1 RGVLAERDIHSF
13 RYYDEALFRTLDERT
28 RTAYNEIAA
37 LPVVRDISDAKL
49 RRSVVGSPTRVG
61 KAGVQDLYVDITG
74 ILAINAIAPTG
85 IARVDLFVAR
95 QAINDPDP
103 SVRVIIYD
111 RWKDAYRSPTNREIS
126 QLNSA
131 VSTRKMV
138 GSLNTRDLLRD
149 AFQTI
154 RGNPFYR
161 WARSTELGDFIVKT
175 VIRCYRIYRWALYR
189 ARRRRLSEPSKGDP
203 MNGIVLMPHPMVFGS
218 WFKENILA
226 TGHPAFICHDLIPWL
241 HPEFVETQPQAQRFV
256 SRLTLLVRSGVH
268 ALCTSDTSRAMLSQF
283 VADVGNASAR
293 IDQFPL
299 PSMLHET
306 AKSLDRLL
314 HFEPEQPFVLY
325 CSTVEIR
332 KNHLLLAKI
341 WKQARDEGVAL
352 PKLVC
357 AGKWGWGVESL
368 HAYLRANPDL
378 SECMEFVGF
387 VSDIELI
394 DLYRSAL
401 FGVMPS
407 HIEGWGFGASE
418 CLDFGIPVIVSTA
431 PALQEAVRGLMP
443 AIDPSDQAGWYTQI
457 QRWAESAAERE
468 TFRKKIADHYHPIT
482 RQESWEA
489 IKTALRASGVN

>member
-1 RGVLAERDIHSF
+1 
-13 RYYDEALFRTLDERT
+13 
-28 RTAYNEIAA
+28 
-37 LPVVRDISDAKL
+37 
-49 RRSVVGSPTRVG
+49 
-61 KAGVQDLYVDITG
+61 
-74 ILAINAIAPTG
+74 
-85 IARVDLFVAR
+85 
-95 QAINDPDP
+95 
-103 SVRVIIYD
+103 
-111 RWKDAYRSPTNREIS
+111 
-126 QLNSA
+126 
-131 VSTRKMV
+131 M
-138 GSLNTRDLLRD
+138 
-149 AFQTI
+149 
-154 RGNPFYR
+154 
-161 WARSTELGDFIVKT
+161 
-175 VIRCYRIYRWALYR
+175 
-189 ARRRRLSEPSKGDP
+189 
-203 MNGIVLMPHPMVFGS
+203 
-218 WFKENILA
+218 
-226 TGHPAFICHDLIPWL
+226 HPAFICHDLIPWL
-241 HPEFVETQPQAQRFV
+241 HPEFVVTQRQAQRYV
-256 SRLTLLVRSGVH
+256 SQLTLLVHSGVH
-268 ALCTSDTSRAMLSQF
+268 ALCTSDTSRTMLSQF
-283 VADVGNASAR
+283 VADVGNASVR

-299 PSMLHET
+299 PSILHET

-378 SECMEFVGF
+378 SERMEFVGP

-431 PALQEAVRGLMP
+431 PGLQEVVRGLMP
-443 AIDPSDQAGWYTQI
+443 AIDPSDQAGWYMQI

-468 TFRKKIADHYHPIT
+468 TFRKKIVDHYHPIT